1 MLFKLQKPDLNKIG
15 QKQMLSKIFD
25 SKETLFNFIRKV
37 SGHDYLYW
45 DKIRYKEPS
54 PKEFSKEELWKFIKI
69 IRRTKQITSVIND
82 KKGKSFTWS
91 KLDYFE
97 EFFHELDMNTGGE
110 LFVERGRINKAN
122 KQKLITRGIMEEA
135 IASSQLE
142 GAATSRQAAKK
153 MLREQRKPVNTSE
166 QMIVNNYISMQAI
179 EENYKEKRM
188 SMDLILE
195 LHSLITKDTVDSE
208 NETPRL
214 RKGKESVYITD
225 NLHNPIIYY
234 EAPDVNFVKK
244 EITKLIDF
252 ANDELGDKT
261 FIHPIIKAIMLHFW
275 IGYLHP
281 FTDGNGRLARLLFY
295 WYLIKKGYWAF
306 VYLPISKVIKR
317 SPKQYIMA
325 YVYSEQDDD
334 DLTYFI
340 DYNINKIK
348 IAIKD
353 FREYLAK
360 QIDSNVRMKQK
371 SKIKYN
377 LNIRQVQLLQYL
389 YGNLDEWT
397 TSKTHMNI
405 NQVTRMTASND
416 LKDLVQK
423 GFLLASKRGRNV
435 YYYGTKKIKEL
446 FSSSER
452 I

>member
-1 MLFKLQKPDLNKIG
+1 
-15 QKQMLSKIFD
+15 
-25 SKETLFNFIRKV
+25 
-37 SGHDYLYW
+37 
-45 DKIRYKEPS
+45 
-54 PKEFSKEELWKFIKI
+54 
-69 IRRTKQITSVIND
+69 
-82 KKGKSFTWS
+82 
-91 KLDYFE
+91 
-97 EFFHELDMNTGGE
+97 
-110 LFVERGRINKAN
+110 
-122 KQKLITRGIMEEA
+122 
-135 IASSQLE
+135 
-142 GAATSRQAAKK
+142 
-153 MLREQRKPVNTSE
+153 
-166 QMIVNNYISMQAI
+166 MQAI